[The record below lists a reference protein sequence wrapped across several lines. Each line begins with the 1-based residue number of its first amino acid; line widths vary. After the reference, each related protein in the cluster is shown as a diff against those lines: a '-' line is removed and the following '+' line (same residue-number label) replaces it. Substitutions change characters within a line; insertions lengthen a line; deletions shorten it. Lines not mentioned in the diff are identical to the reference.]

1 MKNIRIKELT
11 ASNFRSLNFHD
22 TYANA
27 NTISGRNASGKST
40 RIAAW
45 NWLLSGFTDAN
56 SPANSRLFDDKVE
69 LSENTPTASVKAVVS
84 IDGEDYTI
92 ERRATAA
99 FQRKRGTNETVKSSS
114 DTYEYYIDDIARS
127 ATAFKEWLE
136 EHIAPEDMLRFVLSG
151 DFFVAKIFD
160 DKKAAR
166 AIIERLVGTVTREEM
181 QGDYSCIDEL
191 LKRYSLDEIEERA
204 KSLCKGIDARLNE
217 IPALI
222 QSKESE
228 IAEIEQTDFAQIEN
242 DIERLEQERSNLDKQ
257 MTDLSERIKPQ
268 MEAKHK
274 AEQDQ
279 QMKKDVLEKAYFDW
293 RKSFDTRRET
303 LNSEIN
309 AIKQQNEKSRNA
321 RDIASSNKETAMK
334 NKDWYTKLLEQAKQQ
349 RERLLKERDEEKART
364 FDASTALCPFCGQ
377 HLEGEKLQEQID
389 KFEQKKRETINHIVF
404 EGKSVAEE
412 IKRYENEI
420 AKQQAI
426 IDTHL
431 PEVITQSTEELE
443 NKLSELIAFDTSRIA
458 FMETE
463 QGRTL
468 CDDIGSVVIPEVTM
482 PDNTEIVNA
491 KKEVNDKLVPLYER
505 RGLKKRLQTLRDTVN
520 ELRTEQ
526 KEKGALLADYE
537 RQRQAVKDY
546 KQEQMEILSRKVN
559 DGLKFSRLEV
569 WSKQKD
575 GTVVPDLVLKD
586 ANGVSFATT
595 NGASRIRVTADLQ
608 RIFCERLGVNM
619 PLWIDESSILQQSNI
634 PHYDNVQ
641 TFLLFCSETSL
652 KIERY
657 E

>member
-22 TYANA
+22 TYANS

-228 IAEIEQTDFAQIEN
+228 IAEIEQTDFAQIEK
-242 DIERLEQERSNLDKQ
+242 DIERLEKERSKLDKQ

-279 QMKKDVLEKAYFDW
+279 QMKTDVLDKAW
-293 RKSFDTRRET
+293 LEWKKSFDTRRQKI
-303 LNSEIN
+303 LDEIG
-309 AIKQQNEKSRNA
+309 AIRQQNDRSAKA
-321 RDIASSNKETAMK
+321 RRAEEMRRSML
-334 NKDWYTKLLEQAKQQ
+334 KDEMERYNHSLELAKQK
-349 RERLLKERDEEKART
+349 RERLLKERDDEKNKVL
-364 FDASTALCPFCGQ
+364 DSSSTYCPHCGQ
-377 HLEGEKLQEQID
+377 PLQGEKLKEVQEN
-389 KFEQKKRETINHIVF
+389 FERVKRERIDEIVSQ
-404 EGKSVAEE
+404 GKRNSEE
-412 IKRYENEI
+412 MQRLAKDIEDAQKQLNEP
-420 AKQQAI
+420 
-426 IDTHL
+426 L
-431 PEVITQSTEELE
+431 PQVITQSTEELE
-443 NKLSELIAFDTSRIA
+443 KKLSELVSIDTSRIA

-463 QGRTL
+463 QGKIL
-468 CDDIGSVVIPEVTM
+468 VDDIGSVVIPEVVM
-482 PDNTEIVNA
+482 PDNSEIVA
-491 KKEVNDKLVPLYER
+491 KKEEVNNALVPLYER
-505 RGLKKRLQTLRDTVN
+505 RGLKNRLQTLRDAVN
-520 ELRTEQ
+520 ELRVEQ

-559 DGLKFSRLEV
+559 GGLKCSRIEC
-569 WSKQKD
+569 WSQQKD
-575 GTVVPDLVLKD
+575 GQMIPDLVLKD
-586 ANGVSFATT
+586 ENGVSFSTT
-595 NGASRIRVTADLQ
+595 NTTNRIRVTADIQ
-608 RIFCERLGVNM
+608 RFFCEKLGVNM
-619 PLWIDESSILQQSNI
+619 PLWLDEVSVMNVCNI
-634 PHYDNVQ
+634 PYYEGVQ
-641 TFLLFCSETSL
+641 TFLIFCSEVSL

>member
-114 DTYEYYIDDIARS
+114 DTYEYYVDDIARS

-228 IAEIEQTDFAQIEN
+228 IAEIEQTDFAQIEK

-274 AEQDQ
+274 AEQEQ
-279 QMKKDVLEKAYFDW
+279 QMKTDVLEKAYLDW
-293 RKSFDTRRET
+293 RKSFDTRREK

-309 AIKQQNEKSRNA
+309 AIKQQNAKSEKA
-321 RDIASSNKETAMK
+321 RAEEDARRKSVAEQLRIDENS
-334 NKDWYTKLLEQAKQQ
+334 LELAKQR
-349 RERLLKERDEEKART
+349 RERLLADRDKEKAKT
-364 FDASTALCPFCGQ
+364 LDPSATICPHCGAELQ
-377 HLEGEKLQEQID
+377 GEKLQTVID
-389 KFEQKKRETINHIVF
+389 NFERVKRERIEVIVN
-404 EGKSVAEE
+404 EGKLTSSNISALEKRIEE
-412 IKRYENEI
+412 
-420 AKQQAI
+420 AKKI
-426 IDTHL
+426 LEKPL
-431 PEVITQSTEELE
+431 PQVITQSTEELE
-443 NKLSELIAFDTSRIA
+443 KKLAELVSIDTSRLA

-463 QGRTL
+463 QGKAL
-468 CDDIGSVVIPEVTM
+468 VDDIGSVVIPEVVM
-482 PDNTEIVNA
+482 PDNSEIVA
-491 KKEVNDKLVPLYER
+491 KKEEVNDALVPLYER
-505 RGLKKRLQTLRDTVN
+505 RGLKNRLQTLRDAVN
-520 ELRTEQ
+520 GLRAEQ

-537 RQRQAVKDY
+537 RQRKSVKDY

-559 DGLKFSRLEV
+559 GGLKYSRIEC
-569 WSKQKD
+569 WSQQKD
-575 GTVVPDLVLKD
+575 GQMIPDLVLKD
-586 ANGVSFATT
+586 ENGVSFSTT
-595 NGASRIRVTADLQ
+595 NNAARIRTTVDLQ
-608 RIFCERLGVNM
+608 RFFCEKLGVNM
-619 PLWIDESSILQQSNI
+619 PMWVDECSILDSNNLPKYDGVQSF
-634 PHYDNVQ
+634 Y
-641 TFLLFCSETSL
+641 LSCSETSL
-652 KIERY
+652 KIESR
-657 E
+657 